1 MLREALIL
9 AGREAKK
16 WFGRRAVFVISI
28 ITPLMWIALFGK
40 SFNIGS
46 LIGVDIEIPGLPP
59 GVAEAIKA
67 ALQERVKSIF
77 GTLDYFTYV
86 TSGMLVVFTLF
97 QSSFGAVGAVFDK
110 RIGYMTRL
118 LVAPISRAS
127 IYLAK
132 LLGTLLRITLLSALL
147 LAVAVPLGFQFKE
160 GIGPLDILA
169 TWGIILLLA
178 AGFTSLFL
186 AIAFKA
192 DNQEVIFATANLLNL
207 PLMFTSSA
215 LFPVRQ
221 MPEWLQSIA
230 KVNPVTYAAN
240 LVRYHLIGAPL
251 DTYTHD
257 LLYLLGL
264 SIILILAGFALSMKA
279 LEEL

>member
-1 MLREALIL
+1 MLREALVL
-9 AGREAKK
+9 AWREAKK
-16 WFGRRAVFVISI
+16 WIGRRAVFVISI
-28 ITPLMWIALFGK
+28 ITPLMWISLFGK

-46 LIGVDIEIPGLPP
+46 LIGVNVEIPGLPP
-59 GVAEAIKA
+59 GVADAIRA
-67 ALQERVKSIF
+67 ALQERVKSVF

-97 QSSFGAVGAVFDK
+97 QSSFGAVEAVFDK

-132 LLGTLLRITLLSALL
+132 LLGTLLRITVLSALL
-147 LAVAVPLGFQFKE
+147 LAVAIPLGFQFRE

-169 TWGIILLLA
+169 AWGVMLLLA
-178 AGFTSLFL
+178 SGFTSLFL
-186 AIAFKA
+186 AIAFMA

-215 LFPVRQ
+215 LFPVKQ

-230 KVNPVTYAAN
+230 KVNPITYAAN
-240 LVRYHLIGAPL
+240 LVRYHLVGTPIES
-251 DTYTHD
+251 YTHD
-257 LLYLLGL
+257 LLYILVL
-264 SIILILAGFALSMKA
+264 SVALIVAGFTLSMKA